1 MAASSY
7 DFALKEVLKSEGGY
21 SNHPSDPGGPTNFGI
36 TIADYKRYLKPNATA
51 ADVKAMRVEEAK
63 AIYKPKYWDALRCDN
78 LPAGLDYAV
87 FDFGVNSGI
96 SRSAKYL
103 QRLVGTTADG
113 VIGPLTLAAVAQHDV
128 GKLIVDFCDARLA
141 FLKSLATWRTFGPGW
156 GPRVARVKQSSLRLH
171 QQKETPM
178 PKSDQATASPLLPP
192 IFQIPPQTPTVQVPV
207 APISNSRT
215 VYAALV
221 AGAAP
226 IISML
231 TKGKINIDPGT
242 QDMIAGGISLLAGL
256 LAAKFRNDATSITP
270 AAMLKLQLQQMLQQ
284 QMQQRAP

>member
-103 QRLVGTTADG
+103 QRLVG
-113 VIGPLTLAAVAQHDV
+113 
-128 GKLIVDFCDARLA
+128 
-141 FLKSLATWRTFGPGW
+141 TWRTFGPGW